1 MNCMFIPCRM
11 LVAIICRITKSPII
25 PEIIAPKNPAKIAT
39 IIHIT
44 RNGETTPPLVIM
56 VVAATVTI
64 NKYTKIP
71 ISVSCFLGSQ
81 KHKISTIKLPTPAT
95 PAAKSET
102 DNPIGN

>member
-1 MNCMFIPCRM
+1 M
-11 LVAIICRITKSPII
+11 LVAIICKITKSPII
-25 PEIIAPKNPAKIAT
+25 PKIIAPKNPAKIAT

-44 RNGETTPPLVIM
+44 KNGETTPPLVIM
-56 VVAATVTI
+56 VVAATATV

-71 ISVSCFLGSQ
+71 IPVSCFLGSQ
-81 KHKISTIKLPTPAT
+81 KHKISTIKLPIPAT